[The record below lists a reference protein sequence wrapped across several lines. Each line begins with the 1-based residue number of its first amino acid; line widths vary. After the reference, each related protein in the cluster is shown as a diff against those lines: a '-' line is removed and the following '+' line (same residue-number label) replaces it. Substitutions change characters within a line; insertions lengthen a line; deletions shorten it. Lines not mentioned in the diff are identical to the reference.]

1 MPDKPE
7 KNYRTLAIRLDDTL
21 HQQIL
26 LVAQLDG
33 VTLVD
38 AIRQAIQAHITAKR
52 GEGDLAARAAEA
64 LAAIDEET
72 ANRRRAIE
80 ELFGSRSNAGTTDAT
95 SSSDE
100 PPAAEAPVPID
111 PAKSQSRRKPGV
123 VG

>member
-7 KNYRTLAIRLDDTL
+7 KHYRTLAIRLDDTL
-21 HQQIL
+21 HAQIS
-26 LVAQLDG
+26 LVASLDG

-38 AIRQAIQAHITAKR
+38 AIREAIQAHITAKR

-80 ELFGSRSNAGTTDAT
+80 ELFGSDKPGDVADSALEPEIGPKGRSARR
-95 SSSDE
+95 
-100 PPAAEAPVPID
+100 PPSD
-111 PAKSQSRRKPGV
+111 PASS
-123 VG
+123 